1 MEALKQIHE
10 SALNVAF
17 TKFAHLAAT
26 LPRFVGVNQFLRGDH
41 VTARAEIIL
50 TAAPDDAD
58 ALKNAAAIITQRV
71 DDFRL
76 ATDAPAETFQPADG
90 GVWLRKV
97 LSFHALP
104 VGWELNELLDAC
116 QPQAAKLAKYLAA
129 LTGAD
134 TADAVREEFLCDT
147 TTRLADVLQ
156 VTGVDAGNEVWIDHL
171 LTQIDERAAKA
182 AICDL
187 VLID

>member
-17 TKFAHLAAT
+17 TKFAHHAAT

-90 GVWLRKV
+90 GAWLRKV

-182 AICDL
+182 ALCDL